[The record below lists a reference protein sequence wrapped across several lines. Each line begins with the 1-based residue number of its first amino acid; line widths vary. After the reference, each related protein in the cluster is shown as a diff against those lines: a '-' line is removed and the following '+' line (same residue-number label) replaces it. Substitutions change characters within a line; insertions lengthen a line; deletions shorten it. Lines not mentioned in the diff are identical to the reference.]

1 MKFVSKLCCG
11 LTVALVASASL
22 ADEAKDNAYK
32 ALQSLISSSSEISS
46 FAETKVPN
54 VYEAILNGQI
64 YHIYVDGDY
73 VMVGEVF
80 NTKTRSSLK
89 EAKIEELTAKVV
101 ESTSLDS
108 MITFAAADPKRYVTV
123 FTDIDCVY
131 CRRFHREVPNLN
143 EAGVEVRYMAFP
155 RAGIPSASYDK
166 AVNVWCSGDQQR
178 AMTDAKNGIELEMK
192 DCTNPVAAQYDA
204 ALSAGISGTPMIVLD
219 DGTLISGYLPY
230 AQLLARLGIQEN

>member
-230 AQLLARLGIQEN
+230 PQLLARLGIQEN